1 VRRIAIA
8 LLGLAAT
15 LGVAQ
20 VAAAQSGDPA
30 PASRVLD
37 VVEVSGLLD
46 APVVDFVERRLD
58 AAVADGAEAVVL
70 QLNSTGAVV
79 PAERVARL
87 AETIAD
93 SPVLVGI
100 WVGPSGSR
108 GYGEAGQLLGA
119 APVTGMAPGSRIG
132 NFGDPLPVEGITLD
146 FGTAAA
152 ELADGTLGLEQAEL
166 RGAVRNDAVSGTP
179 TLGDFV
185 VALDGVT
192 YRGTTLD
199 TAVTVETADGPR
211 QQLAPDLT
219 PRSFKLELL
228 PRLFHTVASPPVTYL
243 LLAIGLSLLV
253 FEFFTAGV
261 GVAGVVG
268 AVSIILGCYGA
279 AALPTRGWA
288 FALLVLS
295 TLAFAIDVQ
304 TGVPRVWTG
313 IGVAMFTVASLTLY
327 DGLRISWITLLV
339 GIAGILLTY
348 VVGMPSMVRTRFA
361 TPTVGREW
369 MVGQAAEAVTDVDPD
384 GIVRLREA
392 QWRARTNRATPI
404 RAGERALVVAI
415 DGVTLEVEPESGGA
429 RDYRERRGRDR
440 SDAPVTPTTPVSPA
454 E

>member
-1 VRRIAIA
+1 MRTRRLAIA
-8 LLGLAAT
+8 LLGLAAA

-20 VAAAQSGDPA
+20 SAAAQGTSQPA
-30 PASRVLD
+30 VRVLD

-46 APVVDFVERRLD
+46 APVVDFVERRLE

-70 QLNSTGAVV
+70 QLNSKGAVV

-87 AETIAD
+87 AETIAA
-93 SPVLVGI
+93 SPVPVGI
-100 WVGPSGSR
+100 WVGPSGAR
-108 GYGEAGQLLGA
+108 AYGAAGQLLGA

-132 NFGDPLPVEGITLD
+132 NFGEPLPVEGITLD
-146 FGTAAA
+146 FGTAEA
-152 ELADGTLGLEQAEL
+152 ELRDGTLGVAEAEL
-166 RGAVRNDAVSGTP
+166 RGAVRNDAAAGTP

-192 YRGTTLD
+192 YGDVTLD

-211 QQLAPDLT
+211 QQLAPDLQ

-268 AVSIILGCYGA
+268 ATCFVLGCYGA
-279 AALPTRGWA
+279 AALPTRWWA

-295 TLAFAIDVQ
+295 ALAFAVDVQ

-313 IGVAMFTVASLTLY
+313 IGVVLFTLGSLTLY
-327 DGLRISWITLLV
+327 DGLGISWITLLV
-339 GIAGILLTY
+339 GIAGVLLTY

-361 TPTVGREW
+361 TPTIGREW
-369 MVGQAAEAVTDVDPD
+369 MVGELAEAVTDVDPD

-392 QWRARTNRATPI
+392 QWRARTNRATPL
-404 RAGERALVVAI
+404 RAGERARVVAI
-415 DGVTLEVEPESGGA
+415 DGVTLEVEPEAGGA
-429 RDYRERRGRDR
+429 RDYRERGRGR
-440 SDAPVTPTTPVSPA
+440 AEPAGTPTAPTD
-454 E
+454 